1 MKTFLAPIICLVG
14 GIWSLGY
21 TIYRWKT
28 WWEKGG
34 SLKLK
39 TLIVALFGIPAGIAY
54 LLQYFGVVN
63 VQILAQGLGPEYYQ
77 NRSYEQHVK
86 EINQQVAN
94 GEITQEKADLLINVL
109 KK

>member
-1 MKTFLAPIICLVG
+1 MRTFLAPIICLVA

-21 TIYRWKT
+21 TIYRFRK
-28 WWEKGG
+28 WWENGG

-39 TLIVALFGIPAGIAY
+39 TLIVALLGIPAGIAY

-77 NRSYEQHVK
+77 NRSYEQNVK

-94 GEITQEKADLLINVL
+94 GEITQETADILIKAL